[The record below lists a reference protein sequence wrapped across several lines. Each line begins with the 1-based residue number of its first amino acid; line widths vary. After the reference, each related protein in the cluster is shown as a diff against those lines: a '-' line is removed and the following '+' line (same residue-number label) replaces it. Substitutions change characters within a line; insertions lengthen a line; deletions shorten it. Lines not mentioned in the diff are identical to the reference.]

1 MNEPVISVSESIK
14 AREAQLRDI
23 LTGYAVPD
31 PSIVGTLPKGGRQL
45 SFVGHADITRI
56 LIEIDP
62 LWYWEPMAE
71 DGGVP
76 AIKIANGF
84 AHMAG
89 TLYIHGI
96 GRTGIGSVQEGKQDL
111 YKELVSDFLRNAAM
125 RFGIAL
131 KLWSNQ
137 EWDDL
142 KESAQENW
150 SEPAPKAQPRPQAKP
165 EVDPDTLL
173 DDDKLGKINAF
184 IVKRGQNPVEVYR
197 VAGLKLGKATVGDLP
212 KLRAASD
219 QLAST
224 KVDE

>member
-1 MNEPVISVSESIK
+1 MNEPIITMSEAVK
-14 AREAQLRDI
+14 LREETLRGV

-31 PSIVGTLPKGGRQL
+31 PNIVGTLPKGGRQL

-76 AIKIANGF
+76 AIKFANGF

-96 GRTGIGSVQEGKQDL
+96 GRVGVGSVQEGKQDL

-137 EWDDL
+137 EWEDL
-142 KESAQENW
+142 RESAKENW
-150 SEPAPKAQPRPQAKP
+150 SEPAPQQQTRSQAKA
-165 EVDPDTLL
+165 EVNQDEIL
-173 DDDKLGKINAF
+173 DEDKLGKINAF
-184 IVKRGQNPVEVYR
+184 IVKRGQNPAEVYR

-219 QLAST
+219 QLAKT